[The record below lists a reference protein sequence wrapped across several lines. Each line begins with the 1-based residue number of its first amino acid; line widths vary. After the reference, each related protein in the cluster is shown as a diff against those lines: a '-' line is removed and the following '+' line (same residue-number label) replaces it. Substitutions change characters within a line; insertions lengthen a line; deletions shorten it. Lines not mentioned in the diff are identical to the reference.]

1 MDINNKLKEKRK
13 GSNTTG
19 IVLIRIAAFAFA
31 IVSWKATADG
41 LSKYVFESDW
51 QSGLV
56 SFAIQTILFVFNL
69 KLPFYFAK
77 IGELAPDREKKKYR
91 FGTNKGREKKK
102 YKITMFQR
110 VIIGFYCVTLLSS
123 SFFSFVYICNYV
135 VYEHQSGYVDDNAI
149 LNSLYRKVLNDTYKY
164 VREDMKVK
172 QILAGK
178 ILGELSEDYFSE
190 IGENTTLSK
199 QELIDNVSMAQDAYD
214 IAETEYNISED
225 TVKAYNNEMESYATS
240 RNKTTW
246 HDRQDG
252 WEKKYKAAEKKWK
265 EAVGDMKI
273 KKEDYKT
280 AKENLTEAK
289 SALANYKDSDEK
301 IIADFLLEMLE
312 VNPSAENLK
321 QCISKLND
329 RIAELEKNSDLVENY
344 SELVG
349 TTQSLTAIVNEYL
362 SLREVLSDK
371 TGINVMLEDVED
383 NIVAPDP
390 KSESFKVEYLA
401 WKEMWQSK
409 LNSLEDLIQ
418 QLPGFSENEKRELEM
433 EVIDTDLLEKYN
445 INEKM
450 DILDELLRNKVSDI
464 NIIEKVCSLLFGKYW
479 FIAWFSLALAVF
491 FDLSSLLAGLFI
503 YGISKRTVTKEIYLY

>member
-1 MDINNKLKEKRK
+1 
-13 GSNTTG
+13 
-19 IVLIRIAAFAFA
+19 
-31 IVSWKATADG
+31 
-41 LSKYVFESDW
+41 
-51 QSGLV
+51 
-56 SFAIQTILFVFNL
+56 
-69 KLPFYFAK
+69 
-77 IGELAPDREKKKYR
+77 
-91 FGTNKGREKKK
+91 
-102 YKITMFQR
+102 
-110 VIIGFYCVTLLSS
+110 
-123 SFFSFVYICNYV
+123 
-135 VYEHQSGYVDDNAI
+135 
-149 LNSLYRKVLNDTYKY
+149 
-164 VREDMKVK
+164 
-172 QILAGK
+172 
-178 ILGELSEDYFSE
+178 
-190 IGENTTLSK
+190 
-199 QELIDNVSMAQDAYD
+199 
-214 IAETEYNISED
+214 
-225 TVKAYNNEMESYATS
+225 
-240 RNKTTW
+240 
-246 HDRQDG
+246 
-252 WEKKYKAAEKKWK
+252 
-265 EAVGDMKI
+265 MKI

-371 TGINVMLEDVED
+371 TGINVMMEDVED
-383 NIVAPDP
+383 NIVAPDS

-409 LNSLEDLIQ
+409 LNSLEDLIR

-479 FIAWFSLALAVF
+479 FIA
-491 FDLSSLLAGLFI
+491 
-503 YGISKRTVTKEIYLY
+503 